1 MKEIREKI
9 EAKYSNALI
18 DLENGHY
25 SNRDG
30 LIGNIEAYMDL
41 LALIPKPRTEE
52 EVLKEFED
60 LGYSFQETKFDDVDT
75 LAIGKDKRLIYIY
88 KNVKRYRLVAF
99 NRSGTPT
106 PDVIGIQEH
115 KLLNEL
121 FECWG
126 WI

>member
-1 MKEIREKI
+1 MNKIREQI

-18 DLENGHY
+18 DLENEHY

-52 EVLKEFED
+52 EILKDIEEYYAIVKNDEYELVLIDDCDTIISVDKKCQRYD
-60 LGYSFQETKFDDVDT
+60 CYYYSEGANKLELTTYVDMT
-75 LAIGKDKRLIYIY
+75 
-88 KNVKRYRLVAF
+88 
-99 NRSGTPT
+99 T
-106 PDVIGIQEH
+106 H

-121 FECWG
+121 FECWE
-126 WI
+126 WL